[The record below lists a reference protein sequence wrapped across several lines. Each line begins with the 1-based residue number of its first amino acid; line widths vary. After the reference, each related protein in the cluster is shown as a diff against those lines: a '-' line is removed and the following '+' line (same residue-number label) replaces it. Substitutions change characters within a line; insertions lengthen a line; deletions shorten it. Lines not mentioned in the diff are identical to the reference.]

1 MKNQKIAYSILELA
15 LVPQGATI
23 KQTLNNSLA
32 LAKEA
37 EALNYKRFWFA
48 EHHNAEHIGSSAT
61 SILIGYVAEN
71 TNTIRVGSGGV
82 MLPNH
87 SPLIIAEQFG
97 TLAHLYPNR
106 IDLGL
111 GRAPGTDQQTAQAIR
126 SDFMQ
131 AAHSFPQEID
141 KIQRYFSKENKH
153 SKVRATLAEGT
164 DVPLYILGSS
174 TDSAHLAA
182 KKGLPYAFASHF
194 AATHLFNAFKIY
206 HDEFQPSEFLKEPYT
221 LAGINVFVADT
232 DEEAEK
238 LFTTLIRMFFGV
250 LTGERKPLQ
259 PPTEMNRELKE
270 IMNHPSMQPFLK
282 YSFVGSKKTVK
293 KQIMEFVAKTG
304 VNELIAVSTMY
315 ALEDRIKSTKLFG
328 DLMMEINEQVKE
340 PNRLRLKQNH

>member
-1 MKNQKIAYSILELA
+1 MKNQDIAYSILELA
-15 LVPQGATI
+15 IVPQSATI

-37 EALNYKRFWFA
+37 ETLNYKRFWFA
-48 EHHNAEHIGSSAT
+48 EHHNIEHIGSSAT

-97 TLAHLYPNR
+97 TLSHLYPKR
-106 IDLGL
+106 IDLGI

-126 SDFMQ
+126 SDFMK
-131 AAHSFPQEID
+131 AAHSFPQEVD
-141 KIQRYFSKENKH
+141 KIQKYFSIENKH
-153 SKVRATLAEGT
+153 SKVRATIAEGT
-164 DVPLYILGSS
+164 DVPVYILGSS

-206 HDEFQPSEFLKEPYT
+206 HEEFQPSRFLKKPYT

-232 DEEAEK
+232 DEEAEQ

-250 LTGERKPLQ
+250 LTGAREPLQ

-282 YSFVGSKKTVK
+282 YSFVGSKQTVK
-293 KQIMEFVAKTG
+293 KQIIEFVSNTG
-304 VNELIAVSTMY
+304 VNELIAVFTMY
-315 ALEDRIKSTKLFG
+315 ALEDRIKSAKFFAEV
-328 DLMMEINEQVKE
+328 MKEINEQVKE
-340 PNRLRLKQNH
+340 AGR